1 MTQSIKLSTD
11 QMRLMSLFQKITK
24 VTPRDC
30 LDDEKQDR
38 LIFVVNEGKMGL
50 AIGKNGSN
58 IKSLQNLLKRN
69 IELVEYYDDPIKF
82 LKNLLNA
89 KLINEVKI
97 NTRPDGSPQAI
108 VLVNPNNKGL
118 VVGRA
123 GRNAEKARLLAKRY
137 FDIPSVLINNQEATQ
152 LEM

>member
-1 MTQSIKLSTD
+1 MKQSIKLTMD
-11 QMRLMSLFQKITK
+11 QMRKISLFQKITK

-30 LDDEKQDR
+30 IDDEKQDR

-69 IELVEYYDDPIKF
+69 IELVEYYNDPIKF

-97 NTRPDGSPQAI
+97 SKRADGSSQAI

-137 FDIPSVLINNQEATQ
+137 FDIPSVVINNQEATQ